1 MASSSS
7 SSRSRTWRYRVFTN
21 FHGPDV
27 RKTFLSHLRKQFS
40 YNGISMFD
48 DQSIERSQTIVPAL
62 TGAIKE
68 SRISIVV
75 LSKNYASSRWCLD
88 ELLEIL
94 KCREDIGQIVMT
106 VFYGV
111 DPSDVRKQTGEFG
124 IAFNKTC
131 EGKTNEETQKWSK
144 ALNDVGNIAGEHFF
158 NWDNEAKMIEKIARD
173 VSNKL
178 NATISWDFE
187 DMVGIEAHLE
197 KMQSLLNLDYEDG
210 AMIVG
215 IYGPAG
221 IGKTTIARA
230 LHSRLSSSFQLT
242 CFMEN
247 IRGSYNSGLDEYGL
261 KLRLQEQLL
270 SKVLN
275 QDGIR
280 INHLGAIPE
289 RLCDQK
295 VLIIL
300 DDVDDLQQLEALANE
315 TNWFGPGSRIIVTT
329 EDQELLEQHDV
340 NKKYHVDF
348 PTREE
353 ACKIFC
359 TYAFRRSF
367 APYGFEKLAERVTW
381 LCSNLP
387 LGLRV
392 MGSTLRGKKEDD
404 WEGILCRLENSLDRK
419 IDGVLRVG
427 YDHLC
432 EDDQFLYLLIA
443 FFFNYVDDDHVKAM
457 LVEDNLDIKL
467 GLKTLAYK
475 SLIQISAEGNI
486 VMHKLLQRVGREAI
500 QRQEPTK
507 RRILIDAREI
517 CDVLRYGKGT
527 SNVSGISFDTSDI
540 SEVTI
545 SDDAFKRLH
554 DLRFLKVTKSR
565 YDGKYRM
572 HIPAEI
578 EFPCLLRL
586 LHWEAFPSKCLP
598 PTFNPE
604 FLVELNMQDSQLEHL
619 WRGTQSLRNLKNMD
633 LRGSTNLKELP
644 DLTNATNLEDLNLNS
659 CESLV
664 EIPSSFSHLHKL
676 KNLWMSY
683 CINLQVIPAHMN
695 LVSLERVTLTGC
707 SRLRNIPVI
716 STHISYLDISKT
728 TELEYV
734 SASIALW
741 CRLGSL
747 DMSYNENFMGL
758 THLPMSLTQLILR
771 YSDIERIPDCIKAL
785 HQLFSLDLTGCRRLA
800 SLPELPGSLLDLEAE
815 DCESLETVFSP
826 LHTPRAHL
834 YFTNC
839 FKLGGQ
845 ARRAIIRRRSEF
857 IGMSLLPGREV
868 PAEFDHR
875 AKGNSLTIILN
886 GNRPS
891 YDYTQYMVCVV
902 ISTNQEITKIRNFS
916 STLLCHINGYIFPD
930 YKKVYIIGD
939 VSKCRREHLFIFHTS
954 YHLHIDP
961 SGASRE
967 IVFEFRSKFKDFDI
981 IECGVKIWTAQS
993 IKREYLVF
1001 EDDNDIKHDDH
1012 TNRVNGPYKASNVD
1026 YKSVSRKRPRKP
1038 DLKLEIQR
1046 RRF

>member
-7 SSRSRTWRYRVFTN
+7 SSRSRTWRYRVFTS

-48 DQSIERSQTIVPAL
+48 DQSIERSQTISPAL

-106 VFYGV
+106 VFYEV

-124 IAFNKTC
+124 IAFNETC
-131 EGKTNEETQKWSK
+131 EGKTKEKIQKWSK

-158 NWDNEAKMIEKIARD
+158 NWDNESKMIEKIARD

-187 DMVGIEAHLE
+187 DMVGIEAHLQ
-197 KMQSLLNLDYEDG
+197 KMQSLLHLDYEDG

-300 DDVDDLQQLEALANE
+300 DDVEDLQQLEALANE

-329 EDQELLEQHDV
+329 EDQELLEQHDI
-340 NKKYHVDF
+340 NNKYHVDF

-404 WEGILCRLENSLDRK
+404 WEGILRRLENSLDRK

-457 LVEDNLDIKL
+457 LVEDSLDVKL

-500 QRQEPTK
+500 QRQEPTQ

-572 HIPAEI
+572 NIPAEI

-586 LHWEAFPSKCLP
+586 LHWEAYPSKCLP

-604 FLVELNMQDSQLEHL
+604 FLVELNMQGSQLEHL
-619 WRGTQSLRNLKNMD
+619 WSGTQPLRNLKNMN

-664 EIPSSFSHLHKL
+664 EIPCSFSHLHKL
-676 KNLWMSY
+676 KKLWMSY

-695 LVSLERVTLTGC
+695 LVSLELVTMTGC
-707 SRLRNIPVI
+707 SRFRKIPVI
-716 STHISYLDISKT
+716 STHINYLDIAHN
-728 TELEYV
+728 TEFEV
-734 SASIALW
+734 VHASIALW
-741 CRLGSL
+741 CRLHYL
-747 DMSYNENFMGL
+747 NMSYNENFMGL

-834 YFTNC
+834 NFTNC

-857 IGMSLLPGREV
+857 IGKALLPGREV

-886 GNRPS
+886 GYRPS
-891 YDYTQYMVCVV
+891 YDFIQFLVCVV
-902 ISTNQEITKIRNFS
+902 ISPNQEITKISNS
-916 STLLCHINGYIFPD
+916 STLLCHTNGYIFPS
-930 YKKVYIIGD
+930 YEEEYIGA
-939 VSKCRREHLFIFHTS
+939 VSKCRKEHLFIFRS
-954 YHLHIDP
+954 GYYLNVDP

-967 IVFEFRSKFKDFDI
+967 IVFEFSSKSQDFDI

-993 IKREYLVF
+993 IERAYLVF
-1001 EDDNDIKHDDH
+1001 EDDNEIKHDDH
-1012 TNRVNGPYKASNVD
+1012 TNRVRGHYKASNVD
-1026 YKSVSRKRPRKP
+1026 YKSVSRKRPRKT
-1038 DLKLEIQR
+1038 DLKLEIPR